1 MRYEIK
7 GPDGSGIIYIED
19 TKEYKIIVDAGDAI
33 YVFDTPESAKLS
45 DLTNFPG
52 FSQDIK
58 ITEKE
63 ARDDM
68 ESQGILVKTNNQEF
82 LSGFY
87 KNDRL
92 ISIPRNISNIDLF
105 IDKDAADIIVGF
117 EESVASLKSDAP
129 WWNSKRYVDELNKY
143 VLLADGNVAEAY
155 ENFKNSDAYGQIISS
170 LGFSQSQI
178 DSYDI
183 KRTDPIQYE
192 RNYLDYIDIIN
203 ATIQR
208 NGGEVPVEAVK
219 YMARQWANGLWT
231 QTKTVNQINAVLDDY
246 SPYKIDTG
254 LLSVLDGKSVTQVTT
269 NEDKVQEL
277 LNKYLPKS
285 QHGTINI
292 SEEAGKLRNI
302 GNYEQQFIKDLKE
315 KRFATY
321 QMYDIDIPWQ
331 NILLAKKQAI
341 KNIWGIEV
349 DDSDE
354 ALDYIIRQNDTATE
368 NGYLRQEGLNRDIP
382 KVVNELN
389 QAMMSQFG
397 TGIIQATQYV
407 EG

>member
-105 IDKDAADIIVGF
+105 IDNDAADIIVGF

-143 VLLADGNVAEAY
+143 VLLADGNVAVAY

-170 LGFSQSQI
+170 LGFTQSQI

-183 KRTDPIQYE
+183 KRTDPLQYE

-269 NEDKVQEL
+269 NEDKGARTF
-277 LNKYLPKS
+277 K
-285 QHGTINI
+285 
-292 SEEAGKLRNI
+292 
-302 GNYEQQFIKDLKE
+302 
-315 KRFATY
+315 
-321 QMYDIDIPWQ
+321 
-331 NILLAKKQAI
+331 
-341 KNIWGIEV
+341 
-349 DDSDE
+349 
-354 ALDYIIRQNDTATE
+354 
-368 NGYLRQEGLNRDIP
+368 
-382 KVVNELN
+382 
-389 QAMMSQFG
+389 
-397 TGIIQATQYV
+397 
-407 EG
+407 